1 MEARKI
7 IVKQLKLFEPA
18 LIKKPFKSGSKDKI
32 SYSIKQNDDF
42 LAPEFN
48 HFPITLNADGS
59 PWKQANLYLL
69 SKLKDFKLP
78 SHKTLAS
85 IANDLVAFKRFV
97 DNEHI
102 HYLSSPK
109 RKINRPTIRYRFH
122 LQDEINSGKQAIA
135 TAKRKMQN
143 IIGFYRWLMTAQKIV
158 FEFPLWNESEVF
170 VSFKNSYG
178 FSGSKKVSTTD
189 ISIKCPTQPQTYSE
203 YLNDGG
209 QLKPYNKAEQEAII
223 QALITIGN
231 TEMTLAFLIALT
243 TGVRIQTV
251 FTLRE
256 KHITQ
261 NISSSVNEI
270 PILIGRGTGIDSK
283 NQKNYTIFLSAW
295 LNEKINIYLS
305 SERRKRRL
313 NNAKSITE
321 KENAYLFITKD
332 GNPYYM
338 AENDI
343 HRTKYLNPPA
353 GNSVRQFIKNQLEI
367 QLAKQGDV
375 LSVKFHN
382 LRASYGMNLVE
393 FHLKNVNDGSIPLF
407 KVLKFV
413 MERMGHNSIE
423 TTEQYLNYKMNSQ
436 ILLSTQ
442 KEFEKYLH
450 DTIGFES
457 L

>member
-7 IVKQLKLFEPA
+7 IVKQLKLFEPV
-18 LIKKPFKSGSKDKI
+18 LIKKPFKLGSKDRV

-42 LAPEFN
+42 LVPEFN
-48 HFPITLNADGS
+48 HFPIILNVDGS
-59 PWKQANLYLL
+59 LWKQANLYLL

-78 SHKTLAS
+78 SPKTLAS

-102 HYLSSPK
+102 DYLSSPK

-135 TAKRKMQN
+135 TAKRKMQS
-143 IIGFYRWLMTAQKIV
+143 IIGFYRWLMTAQQIV
-158 FEFPLWNESEVF
+158 FDFPLWNESEVF

-178 FSGSKKVSTTD
+178 FSGSKTVSTTD
-189 ISIKCPTQPQTYSE
+189 ISIKCPAQPQTYSE
-203 YLNDGG
+203 CLNDGG

-223 QALITIGN
+223 QALVIIGN

-243 TGVRIQTV
+243 TGARIQTV

-261 NISSSVNEI
+261 NILSSVNEI

-283 NQKNYTIFLSAW
+283 NQKNYTIFFSAW

-321 KENAYLFITKD
+321 KQDNAYLFITK
-332 GNPYYM
+332 
-338 AENDI
+338 E
-343 HRTKYLNPPA
+343 
-353 GNSVRQFIKNQLEI
+353 S
-367 QLAKQGDV
+367 
-375 LSVKFHN
+375 
-382 LRASYGMNLVE
+382 
-393 FHLKNVNDGSIPLF
+393 
-407 KVLKFV
+407 
-413 MERMGHNSIE
+413 
-423 TTEQYLNYKMNSQ
+423 
-436 ILLSTQ
+436 
-442 KEFEKYLH
+442 
-450 DTIGFES
+450 GFN
-457 L
+457 